1 MATGVSSTPAV
12 DAAVKRFNG
21 VRAMNFVFTGD
32 AGDASQTVREL
43 EAAITKCPPE
53 QLIEY
58 ARKRRGRWFVDPPAN
73 REERKRWKAAFW
85 RAYNYARTRKL
96 GDGKA
101 IAEGMFIHSLYW
113 KK

>member
-32 AGDASQTVREL
+32 AGDASQLVQEL

-58 ARKRRGRWFVDPPAN
+58 AKKRRGRWFVDPPTDPK
-73 REERKRWKAAFW
+73 ERKRWKAAFW
-85 RAYNYARTRKL
+85 QAHRYARTRKL
-96 GDGKA
+96 GHGKA
-101 IAEGMFIHSLYW
+101 IAEGMFLRSREW